1 MLIPIIY
8 ESESIVAGLS
18 LSKSKLTPRD
28 RYYLKLVHKKY
39 LDDAPTIAL
48 AIKKTVF
55 KQIGHFDET
64 FEYSSDTD
72 LSWRAVKAGIKIR
85 FEPNAILYT
94 DWGDKK
100 REIKRTILYGRGGA
114 RLLVKHWRWG
124 WKKYLSTNI
133 TTIIYPVLILFSPLA
148 IIYPWYLLI
157 FIALIIKNIRE
168 KDPILIVWTNI
179 LYGVGVL
186 QGITLI
192 LFENTYG

>member
-1 MLIPIIY
+1 
-8 ESESIVAGLS
+8 
-18 LSKSKLTPRD
+18 
-28 RYYLKLVHKKY
+28 LVHKKY